1 MNIKAI
7 IFDWGGTL
15 VDDHM
20 TEELPESEQVLDYCR
35 GKGYRM
41 AVASLTKYLERR
53 KAQFLT
59 TPLNKFFE
67 AMLGAEINKGEESD
81 INLDKKN
88 KMFDQIV
95 QHFGLPRNEILIVD
109 DRAFRGVKYGNKNGH
124 PTVWIQKGKYA
135 NELPNAETGQPTYTI
150 HDLKELK
157 DIL

>member
-15 VDDHM
+15 VDDHT

-41 AVASLTKYLERR
+41 AVASLTKHLERR
-53 KAQFLT
+53 KMQFAS

-67 AMLGAEINKGEESD
+67 IMLADGIVKGQEAD
-81 INLDKKN
+81 LALDKKD
-88 KMFDQIV
+88 KMFDRIV
-95 QHFGLPRNEILIVD
+95 QDFGLSREEILIVD
-109 DRAFRGVKYGNKNGH
+109 DRVFRGIRYGNKHGH
-124 PTVWIQKGKYA
+124 PTVWIKKGKYS

-150 HDLKELK
+150 RELKELK
-157 DIL
+157 GI